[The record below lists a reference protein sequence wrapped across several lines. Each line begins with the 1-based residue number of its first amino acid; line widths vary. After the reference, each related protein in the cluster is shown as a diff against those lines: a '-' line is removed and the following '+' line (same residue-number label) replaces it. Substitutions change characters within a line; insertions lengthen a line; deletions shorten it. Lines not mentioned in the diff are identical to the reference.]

1 MNGSTL
7 KYQQKYSV
15 TMIEDILTLMV
26 NGLVWGLIIALF
38 AIGLSLVLGLMDVIN
53 MAHGDLYMAGAVIG
67 WYVVRYIE
75 NFWLTIV
82 IVFVIV
88 AVIGVLIE
96 RFLLRKVEDN
106 PINTIIVTFGIALII
121 QQIALMTFG
130 GFSDSISKPV
140 AGSFIIFGLSY
151 SYYRVVVAA
160 LSLIILIGLFTFLH
174 RTKYGLWIRAA
185 KQDRMITQAMGVP
198 IRRVYMLTFGLGA
211 ALSALGGVLSAPI
224 VGVNYL
230 MGMDVLILAFV
241 VVIVG
246 GLGSLKGTV
255 IASILLGE
263 AEGLASIFITP
274 TQSRI
279 FYLIVMIIILS
290 VRPSGLFGK
299 RGIRE

>member
-1 MNGSTL
+1 
-7 KYQQKYSV
+7 
-15 TMIEDILTLMV
+15 MV